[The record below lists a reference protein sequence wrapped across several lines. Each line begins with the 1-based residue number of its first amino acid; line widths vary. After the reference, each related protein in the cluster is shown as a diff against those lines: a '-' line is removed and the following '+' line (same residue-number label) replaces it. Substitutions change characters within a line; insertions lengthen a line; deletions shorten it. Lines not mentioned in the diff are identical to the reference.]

1 MGLELSQEVSRTS
14 WIPGSPS
21 RTCFVPSNWT
31 TLHRVIRTIDNQA
44 ARTGPPELAP
54 VPGKNTEKAEH
65 AASCIE
71 DFVLFPGFLESGSSR
86 KAAAIL
92 STSPWA
98 LLGGMFEEGVGIRRV
113 AMPQECLKSRDVS
126 SAF

>member
-1 MGLELSQEVSRTS
+1 MFRPVVS
-14 WIPGSPS
+14 
-21 RTCFVPSNWT
+21 
-31 TLHRVIRTIDNQA
+31 
-44 ARTGPPELAP
+44 ARFLWKARKEGHW
-54 VPGKNTEKAEH
+54 VKNTEKAEH